1 MTEIV
6 KAQPTAIE
14 AMKETVLSTA
24 LETFADLHPQFADS
38 PLPVLFA
45 EARIAN
51 DIARKERNPRELQV
65 VHFIGTLTAV
75 GNAVQSGFI
84 ETPEEA
90 ATLTDALLYAHINPS
105 AAIKFLNPDKVSRK
119 LTRAL
124 TPREL
129 AAAVILR
136 DDFSYEDNTVSI
148 PTLANA
154 ARELGINLEDAQVDD
169 DALSLLAAAI
179 EHYDGTK
186 SFGRVEDDAT
196 DGPVM
201 TRRGFQFTGST
212 ALRSGTSLV
221 NPLQPEDINVDPLTR
236 IFNYAEEA
244 LIPVEDLFSVQD

>member
-6 KAQPTAIE
+6 KAQPTVIE
-14 AMKETVLSTA
+14 ALKETVLSTA
-24 LETFADLHPQFADS
+24 LDTFTDLHPHFVDV

-45 EARIAN
+45 EARIAT
-51 DIARKERNPRELQV
+51 DIARKERNPRERQV
-65 VHFIGTLTAV
+65 VHFVSTLTAV
-75 GNAVQSGFI
+75 GNAVVSGFI

-90 ATLTDALLYAHINPS
+90 TTLTDALLYANINPS
-105 AAIKFLNPDKVSRK
+105 AAIRFLNPDKVSRK

-136 DDFSYEDNTVSI
+136 DDFSYEDDTVSI

-154 ARELGINLEDAQVDD
+154 AREIGINLEDAQVDD

-179 EHYDGTK
+179 EHYDGI
-186 SFGRVEDDAT
+186 SRFGRVEDDPI

-201 TRRGFQFTGST
+201 TRRGYQFTGST
-212 ALRSGTSLV
+212 ALRSDPSLV
-221 NPLQPEDINVDPLTR
+221 NHLQPEDVNVDPLTR

-244 LIPVEDLFSVQD
+244 LIPVEDLFSAQD